1 MKIKCFSK
9 CKILRS
15 MLGTVKEN
23 IINVSSYYLQEFFM
37 DLHIEINI
45 DIYSFISKVQICY
58 LFTYFFIIF

>member
-1 MKIKCFSK
+1 
-9 CKILRS
+9 